1 MMNEE
6 FVTIEH
12 QNQVAILK
20 LNHGVTNAISGDLV
34 LALDAALKSQAA
46 DHDVLGM
53 VLTSSNRKFF
63 SIGLDLPSL
72 FALGEKEFRSFYQ
85 SFNQMCLNILTISKP
100 LVAGI
105 AGHAIAGGCILSL
118 CCDYRFIS
126 EGRKLI
132 GLNEIKL
139 GVPVPYV
146 ADCILRK
153 LIGHRLARDVMDSGG
168 FLEPEEAQR
177 LGDSG
182 GFLEPEEAQRLGM
195 VDRILPVEEVVSQS
209 VEKAREL
216 SSDSLEAF
224 ALIKSSRVHALQ
236 REITAQLA
244 EREDAFIKCWFSDDA
259 RVRLKEAISKY

>member
-6 FVTIEH
+6 FVSIEH
-12 QNQVAILK
+12 QNQIAILK
-20 LNHGVTNAISGDLV
+20 LNREITNAINGDLV
-34 LALDAALKSQAA
+34 LALDSALKSQTA
-46 DHDVLGM
+46 DPDVLGM

-63 SIGLDLPSL
+63 SIGLDIPNL
-72 FALGEKEFRSFYQ
+72 FALGEEDFRSFYQ
-85 SFNQMCLNILTISKP
+85 SYNQMCLGMLTTPKP

-105 AGHAIAGGCILSL
+105 AGHAIAGGCILGL

-126 EGRKLI
+126 EGHKLI

-168 FLEPEEAQR
+168 FLEPEEAY
-177 LGDSG
+177 
-182 GFLEPEEAQRLGM
+182 RLGM

-224 ALIKSSRVHALQ
+224 TLIKSSRVHALK

-244 EREDAFIKCWFSDDA
+244 DREEAFIKCWYSDDA

>member
-34 LALDAALKSQAA
+34 LALDSALKSQAA
-46 DHDVLGM
+46 DPDVLGL

-63 SIGLDLPSL
+63 SIGLDLPNL

-85 SFNQMCLNILTISKP
+85 SFNQMCLSMLTISKP

-177 LGDSG
+177 LG
-182 GFLEPEEAQRLGM
+182 M
-195 VDRILPVEEVVSQS
+195 VDRILPVEEVVPQS
-209 VEKAREL
+209 IEKAREL
-216 SSDSLEAF
+216 SSDSMDAF
-224 ALIKSSRVHALQ
+224 ALIKSSRVHALE
-236 REITAQLA
+236 REISAQLA

-259 RVRLKEAISKY
+259 RVRLQDAISKY

>member
-6 FVTIEH
+6 FVSIEH
-12 QNQVAILK
+12 QNQIAILK
-20 LNHGVTNAISGDLV
+20 LNREITNAINGDLI
-34 LALDAALKSQAA
+34 LALDSALKSQTA
-46 DHDVLGM
+46 DPDVLGM

-63 SIGLDLPSL
+63 SIGLDIPNL
-72 FALGEKEFRSFYQ
+72 FALGEEDFRSFYQ
-85 SFNQMCLNILTISKP
+85 SYNQMCLGMLTTPKP

-105 AGHAIAGGCILSL
+105 AGHAIAGGCILGL

-126 EGRKLI
+126 EGHKLI

-168 FLEPEEAQR
+168 FLEPEEAY
-177 LGDSG
+177 
-182 GFLEPEEAQRLGM
+182 RLGM

-224 ALIKSSRVHALQ
+224 TLIKSSRVHALK

-244 EREDAFIKCWFSDDA
+244 EREEAFIKCWYSDDA

>member
-6 FVTIEH
+6 FITIEH

-34 LALDAALKSQAA
+34 LALDSALKSQAA
-46 DHDVLGM
+46 DPDVLGL

-85 SFNQMCLNILTISKP
+85 SFNQMCLNMLTISKP

-177 LGDSG
+177 LG
-182 GFLEPEEAQRLGM
+182 M
-195 VDRILPVEEVVSQS
+195 VDRILPVEEVVPQS
-209 VEKAREL
+209 IEKAREL
-216 SSDSLEAF
+216 SSDSMDAF
-224 ALIKSSRVHALQ
+224 ALIKSSRVHALE
-236 REITAQLA
+236 REISAQLA

-259 RVRLKEAISKY
+259 RVRLQDAISKY

>member
-34 LALDAALKSQAA
+34 LALDS
-46 DHDVLGM
+46 
-53 VLTSSNRKFF
+53 
-63 SIGLDLPSL
+63 
-72 FALGEKEFRSFYQ
+72 
-85 SFNQMCLNILTISKP
+85 MCLEMLTISKP

-153 LIGHRLARDVMDSGG
+153 LIGHRLARDVP
-168 FLEPEEAQR
+168 F
-177 LGDSG
+177 
-182 GFLEPEEAQRLGM
+182 
-195 VDRILPVEEVVSQS
+195 
-209 VEKAREL
+209 RER
-216 SSDSLEAF
+216 
-224 ALIKSSRVHALQ
+224 SR
-236 REITAQLA
+236 RN
-244 EREDAFIKCWFSDDA
+244 
-259 RVRLKEAISKY
+259 

>member
-6 FVTIEH
+6 FVSIEH
-12 QNQVAILK
+12 QNQIAILK
-20 LNHGVTNAISGDLV
+20 LNREITNAINGDLV
-34 LALDAALKSQAA
+34 LALDSALKSQTA
-46 DHDVLGM
+46 DPDVLGM

-63 SIGLDLPSL
+63 SIGLDIPNL
-72 FALGEKEFRSFYQ
+72 FALGEEDFRSFYQ
-85 SFNQMCLNILTISKP
+85 SYNQMCLGMLTTPKP

-105 AGHAIAGGCILSL
+105 AGHAIAGGCILGL

-126 EGRKLI
+126 EGHKLI

-168 FLEPEEAQR
+168 FLEPEEAY
-177 LGDSG
+177 
-182 GFLEPEEAQRLGM
+182 RLGM

-224 ALIKSSRVHALQ
+224 TLIKSSRVHALK

-244 EREDAFIKCWFSDDA
+244 EREEAFIKCWFSDDA

>member
-46 DHDVLGM
+46 DPDVLGM

-72 FALGEKEFRSFYQ
+72 VALGEKEFRSFYQ
-85 SFNQMCLNILTISKP
+85 SFNQMCLGMLTISKP

-177 LGDSG
+177 LG
-182 GFLEPEEAQRLGM
+182 M
-195 VDRILPVEEVVSQS
+195 VDRILPVEEVVPQS
-209 VEKAREL
+209 IEKAREL
-216 SSDSLEAF
+216 SSDSMDAF
-224 ALIKSSRVHALQ
+224 ALIKSSRVHALE
-236 REITAQLA
+236 REISAQLA

-259 RVRLKEAISKY
+259 RGRLNDAISKY

>member
-1 MMNEE
+1 MIEE

-12 QNQVAILK
+12 HNQVAILM
-20 LNHGVTNAISGDLV
+20 LNHGVTNAINGDLV
-34 LALDAALKSQAA
+34 LALDSALKSQTA
-46 DHDVLGM
+46 DPDVLGI
-53 VLTSSNRKFF
+53 VLTSSNKKFF
-63 SIGLDLPSL
+63 SIGLDIPNLY
-72 FALGEKEFRSFYQ
+72 ALGENDFRSFYQ
-85 SFNQMCLNILTISKP
+85 SFNQMCLGILTTSKP
-100 LVAGI
+100 VVAGI

-146 ADCILRK
+146 ADCVLRK
-153 LIGHRLARDVMDSGG
+153 LIGHRQARDVMDSGG
-168 FLEPEEAQR
+168 FLEPEEAY
-177 LGDSG
+177 
-182 GFLEPEEAQRLGM
+182 RLGM

-224 ALIKSSRVHALQ
+224 ALIKSSRVHALE

-259 RVRLKEAISKY
+259 RVRLQEAISKY

>member
-1 MMNEE
+1 MNEE

-12 QNQVAILK
+12 QNQIAILK
-20 LNHGVTNAISGDLV
+20 LHHGVPNAISGDLV
-34 LALDAALKSQAA
+34 HALDSALKSQEA
-46 DHDVLGM
+46 DPDVLGM
-53 VLTSSNRKFF
+53 VLTSANNKFF
-63 SIGLDLPSL
+63 SIGLDIPNL
-72 FALGEKEFRSFYQ
+72 FALSEKEFRSFYQ
-85 SFNQMCLNILTISKP
+85 SFNQMCLGILTTTKP

-105 AGHAIAGGCILSL
+105 TGHAIAGGCILTL

-153 LIGHRLARDVMDSGG
+153 LIGHRLARDVIDSGG
-168 FLEPEEAQR
+168 FLAPEEAH
-177 LGDSG
+177 
-182 GFLEPEEAQRLGM
+182 RLGM
-195 VDRILPVEEVVSQS
+195 VDRILPMEEVVSQA
-209 VEKAREL
+209 VEKAGEL

-224 ALIKSSRVHALQ
+224 ALIKSSRVYALK

-244 EREDAFIKCWFSDDA
+244 EREDAFIKCWFSKDA
-259 RVRLKEAISKY
+259 RVRLKDAISKY

>member
-6 FVTIEH
+6 FVSIEH
-12 QNQVAILK
+12 QNQIAILK
-20 LNHGVTNAISGDLV
+20 LNREITNAINGDLV
-34 LALDAALKSQAA
+34 LALDSALKSQTA
-46 DHDVLGM
+46 DPDVLGM

-63 SIGLDLPSL
+63 SIGLDIPNL
-72 FALGEKEFRSFYQ
+72 FALGEEDFRSFYQ
-85 SFNQMCLNILTISKP
+85 SYNQMCLGMLTTPKP

-105 AGHAIAGGCILSL
+105 AGHAIAGGCILGL

-126 EGRKLI
+126 EGHKLI

-168 FLEPEEAQR
+168 FLEPEEAY
-177 LGDSG
+177 
-182 GFLEPEEAQRLGM
+182 RLGM

-224 ALIKSSRVHALQ
+224 TLIKSSRVHALK

-244 EREDAFIKCWFSDDA
+244 EREEAFIKCWYSDDA
-259 RVRLKEAISKY
+259 RVHLMDAIAKY

>member
-20 LNHGVTNAISGDLV
+20 LNHGVTNAINGDLV
-34 LALDAALKSQAA
+34 HALDSALMSQAE
-46 DHDVLGM
+46 DPNVLGM
-53 VLTSSNRKFF
+53 VLTSSNSKFF
-63 SIGLDLPSL
+63 SIGLDIPNL
-72 FALGEKEFRSFYQ
+72 FALGKKEFRSFYQ
-85 SFNQMCLNILTISKP
+85 SFNQMCLGMLTASKP

-105 AGHAIAGGCILSL
+105 TGHAIAGGCILSL

-126 EGRKLI
+126 EGHKLI

-146 ADCILRK
+146 ADCVLRK

-168 FLEPEEAQR
+168 FLEPEEAY
-177 LGDSG
+177 
-182 GFLEPEEAQRLGM
+182 RLGM
-195 VDRILPVEEVVSQS
+195 VDRILPVGEVVPQS
-209 VEKAREL
+209 IDKARDL
-216 SSDSLEAF
+216 SSDSMEAF
-224 ALIKSSRVHALQ
+224 ALIKSSRVHALK
-236 REITAQLA
+236 REIAVQLA

>member
-6 FVTIEH
+6 FVSIEH
-12 QNQVAILK
+12 QNQIAILK
-20 LNHGVTNAISGDLV
+20 LNREITNAINGDLV
-34 LALDAALKSQAA
+34 LALDSALKSQTA
-46 DHDVLGM
+46 DPEVLGI
-53 VLTSSNRKFF
+53 VLASSNRKFF
-63 SIGLDLPSL
+63 SIGLDIPNL
-72 FALGEKEFRSFYQ
+72 FALGEEDFRSFYQ
-85 SFNQMCLNILTISKP
+85 SYNQMCLGMLTTPKP

-105 AGHAIAGGCILSL
+105 AGHAIAGGCILGL

-126 EGRKLI
+126 EGHKLI

-168 FLEPEEAQR
+168 FLEPEEAY
-177 LGDSG
+177 
-182 GFLEPEEAQRLGM
+182 RLGM

-224 ALIKSSRVHALQ
+224 TLIKSSRVHALK

-244 EREDAFIKCWFSDDA
+244 EREEAFIKCWYSDDA

>member
-20 LNHGVTNAISGDLV
+20 LNQGVTNAINGDLV
-34 LALDAALKSQAA
+34 LALDSALKSQAA
-46 DHDVLGM
+46 DPDVLGL

-85 SFNQMCLNILTISKP
+85 SFNQMCLNMLTISKP

-177 LGDSG
+177 LG
-182 GFLEPEEAQRLGM
+182 M
-195 VDRILPVEEVVSQS
+195 VDRILPVEEVVPQS
-209 VEKAREL
+209 IEKAREL
-216 SSDSLEAF
+216 SSDSMDAF
-224 ALIKSSRVHALQ
+224 ALIKSSRVHALE
-236 REITAQLA
+236 REISAQLA

-259 RVRLKEAISKY
+259 RVRLQDAISKY

>member
-1 MMNEE
+1 MNEE

-12 QNQVAILK
+12 QDQVAILK
-20 LNHGVTNAISGDLV
+20 LHQGVTNAINGDLV
-34 LALDAALKSQAA
+34 LALDTALKSQAA
-46 DHDVLGM
+46 DPDVRGM
-53 VLTSSNRKFF
+53 VLTSSNSKFF
-63 SIGLDLPSL
+63 SIGLDIPKL
-72 FALGEKEFRSFYQ
+72 FALGKKEFRSFYQ
-85 SFNQMCLNILTISKP
+85 SFNQMCLGMLTASKP

-105 AGHAIAGGCILSL
+105 TGHAIAGGCILTL

-146 ADCILRK
+146 ADCILRR

-168 FLEPEEAQR
+168 FLA
-177 LGDSG
+177 
-182 GFLEPEEAQRLGM
+182 PEEAQRLGM
-195 VDRILPVEEVVSQS
+195 VDRILPAGEVVPQS
-209 VEKAREL
+209 IEKAIEL

-224 ALIKSSRVHALQ
+224 SLIKSSRVHALE
-236 REITAQLA
+236 REIKAQLC
-244 EREDAFIKCWFSDDA
+244 EREEAFIKCWFSDDA

>member
-1 MMNEE
+1 MIEE

-12 QNQVAILK
+12 HNQVAILK
-20 LNHGVTNAISGDLV
+20 LNQGVTNAINGDLV
-34 LALDAALKSQAA
+34 LALDSALKSQTA
-46 DHDVLGM
+46 DPDVLGI
-53 VLTSSNRKFF
+53 VLTSSNKKFF
-63 SIGLDLPSL
+63 SIGLDIPNLY
-72 FALGEKEFRSFYQ
+72 ALGEKDFRSFYQ
-85 SFNQMCLNILTISKP
+85 SFNQMCLGILTTSKP
-100 LVAGI
+100 VVAGI

-146 ADCILRK
+146 ADCVLRK
-153 LIGHRLARDVMDSGG
+153 LIGHRQARDVMDSGG
-168 FLEPEEAQR
+168 FLEPEEAY
-177 LGDSG
+177 
-182 GFLEPEEAQRLGM
+182 RLGM

-224 ALIKSSRVHALQ
+224 ALIKSSRVHALE

-259 RVRLKEAISKY
+259 RLRLQEAISKY

>member
-20 LNHGVTNAISGDLV
+20 LNQGVTNAINGDLV
-34 LALDAALKSQAA
+34 QALDSALKSQAA
-46 DHDVLGM
+46 DLAVRGM
-53 VLTSSNRKFF
+53 VLTSSNNKFF
-63 SIGLDLPSL
+63 SIGLDIPNL
-72 FALGEKEFRSFYQ
+72 FALDEKDFRSFYQ
-85 SFNQMCLNILTISKP
+85 SFNRMCLSMLTTSKP
-100 LVAGI
+100 LVVGI
-105 AGHAIAGGCILSL
+105 TGHAIAGGCILSL

-168 FLEPEEAQR
+168 FLEPEEAH
-177 LGDSG
+177 
-182 GFLEPEEAQRLGM
+182 RLGM

-209 VEKAREL
+209 AEKAGEL

-224 ALIKSSRVHALQ
+224 ALIKSARVYALE

-244 EREDAFIKCWFSDDA
+244 EREDAFIKCWFSEDA
-259 RVRLKEAISKY
+259 RMHLKDAISKY

>member
-6 FVTIEH
+6 FVSIEH
-12 QNQVAILK
+12 QNQIAILK
-20 LNHGVTNAISGDLV
+20 LNREITNAINGDLV
-34 LALDAALKSQAA
+34 LALDSALKSQTA
-46 DHDVLGM
+46 DPDVLGM

-63 SIGLDLPSL
+63 SIGLDIPNL
-72 FALGEKEFRSFYQ
+72 FALGEEDFRSFYQ
-85 SFNQMCLNILTISKP
+85 SYNQMCLGMLTTPKP

-105 AGHAIAGGCILSL
+105 AGHAIAGGCILGL

-126 EGRKLI
+126 EGHKLI

-168 FLEPEEAQR
+168 FLEPEEAY
-177 LGDSG
+177 
-182 GFLEPEEAQRLGM
+182 RLGM

-224 ALIKSSRVHALQ
+224 TLIKSSRVHALK
-236 REITAQLA
+236 REVTAQLA
-244 EREDAFIKCWFSDDA
+244 EREEAFIKCWFSDDA

>member
-1 MMNEE
+1 MMNTE

-20 LNHGVTNAISGDLV
+20 LNQGVTNPINGDLV
-34 LALDAALKSQAA
+34 LALDSALKSQTA
-46 DHDVLGM
+46 DPDVLGM
-53 VLTSSNRKFF
+53 VVTSSNSKFF
-63 SIGLDLPSL
+63 SIGLDIPNLYGLS
-72 FALGEKEFRSFYQ
+72 EKDFRSFYQ
-85 SFNQMCLNILTISKP
+85 SFNQMCLGMLTTSKP

-105 AGHAIAGGCILSL
+105 AGHAIAGGCILGL

-139 GVPVPYV
+139 GVPIPYV

-153 LIGHRLARDVMDSGG
+153 LIGYRLARYVMDSGG
-168 FLEPEEAQR
+168 FLEPEEAY
-177 LGDSG
+177 
-182 GFLEPEEAQRLGM
+182 RLGM

-216 SSDSLEAF
+216 SLDSPEAF
-224 ALIKSSRVHALQ
+224 ALIKSSRVLALE
-236 REITAQLA
+236 REISAQLA
-244 EREDAFIKCWFSDDA
+244 QREEAFIKCWFSDDA

>member
-1 MMNEE
+1 MMDEE

-34 LALDAALKSQAA
+34 LALDSALKSQAA
-46 DHDVLGM
+46 DPDVLGL

-72 FALGEKEFRSFYQ
+72 FALGEKDFRSFYQ
-85 SFNQMCLNILTISKP
+85 SFNQMCLIMLTISKP

-126 EGRKLI
+126 EGHKLI

-177 LGDSG
+177 LG
-182 GFLEPEEAQRLGM
+182 M
-195 VDRILPVEEVVSQS
+195 VDRILPVEEVVPQS
-209 VEKAREL
+209 IEKAREL
-216 SSDSLEAF
+216 SSDSMDAF
-224 ALIKSSRVHALQ
+224 ALIKSSRVHALE
-236 REITAQLA
+236 REISAQLA

-259 RVRLKEAISKY
+259 RVRLQDAISKY